1 MRIPIFQLEHKKT
14 YKEEYQKMM
23 KVLMSK
29 CISYEKKDYNYFD
42 FMNEYIFH
50 NWKYRDTY
58 LDIYEYLNSIG
69 VNSKNKKI
77 TKESFINFL
86 EFILNM
92 QLVQN
97 SIKRYYENT
106 KYSVK
111 CKSIIVHNIPVLL
124 ESYGYEAYSLDDRII
139 LIEQDATYD
148 DLSLLVPKEIEEL
161 LISYKSRNNSG
172 IKMKRIILEKLYQYL
187 LSDIDKY
194 KSYNSSLFSSIKTV
208 ITKMGVS
215 QDIDKKYQNLTN
227 YKLRKYYD
235 NCYQMILYLIKTE
248 EVLKAKE
255 ELKNI

>member
-1 MRIPIFQLEHKKT
+1 
-14 YKEEYQKMM
+14 
-23 KVLMSK
+23 
-29 CISYEKKDYNYFD
+29 
-42 FMNEYIFH
+42 
-50 NWKYRDTY
+50 
-58 LDIYEYLNSIG
+58 
-69 VNSKNKKI
+69 
-77 TKESFINFL
+77 
-86 EFILNM
+86 M

-97 SIKRYYENT
+97 SIKRYYDNT

-172 IKMKRIILEKLYQYL
+172 IKMKRIILEKLYQFL

-215 QDIDKKYQNLTN
+215 QEIDKKYQNLTN

>member
-42 FMNEYIFH
+42 YMNEYIFH

-111 CKSIIVHNIPVLL
+111 CKSIIV
-124 ESYGYEAYSLDDRII
+124 R
-139 LIEQDATYD
+139 
-148 DLSLLVPKEIEEL
+148 
-161 LISYKSRNNSG
+161 
-172 IKMKRIILEKLYQYL
+172 
-187 LSDIDKY
+187 
-194 KSYNSSLFSSIKTV
+194 
-208 ITKMGVS
+208 
-215 QDIDKKYQNLTN
+215 
-227 YKLRKYYD
+227 
-235 NCYQMILYLIKTE
+235 
-248 EVLKAKE
+248 
-255 ELKNI
+255 